1 MADQKTIS
9 PIKDSLKQAAVKAA
23 AQSLANAEGEQS
35 AKEQDHVQGQQ
46 PVQEPLNWYAI
57 RAFKRKVMK
66 IKEDF
71 EKQNFKT
78 YMAMRTVEFEDR
90 GQRKYKDVEIIP
102 QLLFVCCSEAALT
115 AYKSTHDQDFM
126 IYKNKYKDAKGNL
139 VATPAPIPE
148 AQMKAFIFITS
159 TGNGKDIE
167 YFGDIMPHFEEGSRV
182 RVTDGIY
189 KGATGF
195 VKRSKRDRKLL
206 VAIEGVAVVAISNI
220 PMSYLQKI

>member
-1 MADQKTIS
+1 MADRKTIS

-23 AQSLANAEGEQS
+23 AQSLAHAEGEQS

-46 PVQEPLNWYAI
+46 PGQDPLKWYAI

-90 GQRKYKDVEIIP
+90 GPRKYKYVEFIP

-126 IYKNKYKDAKGNL
+126 IYKNKYKDAR
-139 VATPAPIPE
+139 ATWSQPRLPSP
-148 AQMKAFIFITS
+148 
-159 TGNGKDIE
+159 
-167 YFGDIMPHFEEGSRV
+167 
-182 RVTDGIY
+182 
-189 KGATGF
+189 
-195 VKRSKRDRKLL
+195 KRR
-206 VAIEGVAVVAISNI
+206 
-220 PMSYLQKI
+220 

>member
-1 MADQKTIS
+1 MADRKTIS

-23 AQSLANAEGEQS
+23 AQSLAHAEGEQS
-35 AKEQDHVQGQQ
+35 VKVQDHVQGQQ
-46 PVQEPLNWYAI
+46 PGQDPLNWYAI
-57 RAFKRKVMK
+57 RAFKRKVMG

-71 EKQNFKT
+71 EKMNFKT
-78 YMAMRTVEFEDR
+78 YMAMRSVEYED
-90 GQRKYKDVEIIP
+90 GGHLKYKDVEIIP
-102 QLLFVCCSEAALT
+102 QLLFVCCPQRELD
-115 AYKSTHDQDFM
+115 AYKETHDKDFM
-126 IYKNKYKDAKGNL
+126 VYRHKVLDKGGFPVL
-139 VATPAPIPE
+139 KPAPIPE

-195 VKRSKRDRKLL
+195 VKRIKRDRKLL